1 MKEKEEVYSDDYKA
15 FNDCEVIARTG
26 PTDLRM
32 SNKALIDLVKPDF
45 DSKKPRAY
53 VGFCNKAHTKALV
66 LENNSGSIKKVSSHN
81 IAYSDGSG
89 GWWFGEDYW
98 NGGKKK
104 PGTNIKV
111 KGELRRG
118 FLLDWV
124 KPYITPQP
132 TS

>member
-1 MKEKEEVYSDDYKA
+1 MKEKGKEYFEDYKD

-53 VGFCNKAHTKALV
+53 VEFCNKAHTKALV
-66 LENNSGSIKKVSSHN
+66 IENKSGSIRKLLTVDISF
-81 IAYSDGSG
+81 SDGSG

-104 PGTNIKV
+104 PGTNLKV
-111 KGELRRG
+111 KG
-118 FLLDWV
+118 
-124 KPYITPQP
+124 
-132 TS
+132 